1 MLDVAKEAGVD
12 LVWTAVGSINVARKM
27 LEIGAVFG
35 GEGNGGLI
43 FPEHQYCRDGAMSCA
58 KLLEIMAGG
67 KKLSEMA
74 KSVPTYFNSK
84 TKVEC
89 HDLKAVMEKLKA
101 EVATGQMKID
111 TTDGVKI
118 WYEDGWVLIRP
129 SGTEPIIRIFAE
141 SRTNERALELMGT
154 GVQLVEKY
162 V

>member
-1 MLDVAKEAGVD
+1 MMDV
-12 LVWTAVGSINVARKM
+12 
-27 LEIGAVFG
+27 GAVFG

-58 KLLEIMAGG
+58 KLLEIMADG
-67 KKLSEMA
+67 KTLSEMA
-74 KSVPTYFNSK
+74 KSVPAYFNSK

-89 HDLKAVMEKLKA
+89 HDPKVIMEKLKA
-101 EVATGQMKID
+101 EVSTGQMKVD

-141 SRTNERALELMGT
+141 SRTNERAVELMNN

-162 V
+162 A